1 MDAAAATSQRSA
13 AAAAGLVKAKAREL
27 GFDLC
32 GIARAR
38 PLDAARLD
46 RWFERGWDAPGIDY
60 VRKRRAERLD
70 PSRVLAGARSVIALA
85 ASYAPG
91 TPEVVPHGDLIVAR
105 YAQGRD
111 YHNVVL
117 KPARKLAAWI
127 RSALG
132 ARVYC
137 EVDAGAVLEK
147 AWAQEAG
154 IGWIGKN
161 GCLIHEKLGSWL
173 LLGALVTDADLAA
186 DAPHPDRCG
195 DCSACIPA
203 CPTRAI
209 PEPRY
214 VDANRCL
221 AYHTIEHRGPIPPE
235 LARAAGGRVFGCDAC
250 QDACPWNRRP
260 PPGTLVQL
268 QARPGQR
275 ALDLADVLRLTPEE
289 ARRRFEG
296 TPLLRAGRDGLVRSA
311 LAVAPSVDAPR
322 PVPGRDALRYISRAA
337 RTTARHSK
345 KHRSR
350 ASRVPRPLLRPTIPL
365 KSNGDRPSICR
376 RRGVAAQN
384 SARAS
389 YAECDES

>member
-1 MDAAAATSQRSA
+1 MDLRGQAPERGAGPAAR
-13 AAAAGLVKAKAREL
+13 LVKAKARDL

-38 PLDAARLD
+38 PLDPARLD
-46 RWFERGWDAPGIDY
+46 RWFERGWDAPGIAY
-60 VRKRRAERLD
+60 VRERRAERLD
-70 PSRVLAGARSVIALA
+70 PSRVLHGARSVIALA
-85 ASYAPG
+85 ASYAPEL
-91 TPEVVPHGDLIVAR
+91 PEAPPAGDLIVAR

-127 RSALG
+127 RSELR

-186 DAPHPDRCG
+186 DHPHPDRCG
-195 DCSACIPA
+195 ECTACIPA
-203 CPTRAI
+203 CPTGAI
-209 PEPRY
+209 REPRY

-250 QDACPWNRRP
+250 QDACPWNRRA
-260 PPGTLVQL
+260 PPGSLVQL
-268 QARPGQR
+268 RARPEQR
-275 ALDLADVLRLTPEE
+275 ALHLGDVLRLTPEE
-289 ARRRFEG
+289 ARRRYEG

-311 LAVAPSVDAPR
+311 LA
-322 PVPGRDALRYISRAA
+322 L
-337 RTTARHSK
+337 
-345 KHRSR
+345 
-350 ASRVPRPLLRPTIPL
+350 ASRPLSPEIRALAERLLDDPAPGVRAEARRALQRIP
-365 KSNGDRPSICR
+365 
-376 RRGVAAQN
+376 
-384 SARAS
+384 
-389 YAECDES
+389 

>member
-1 MDAAAATSQRSA
+1 METLTALREPAAAARQ
-13 AAAAGLVKAKAREL
+13 VKAKSRDL

-46 RWFERGWDAPGIDY
+46 RWFDRGWDASGIAY
-60 VRKRRAERLD
+60 VRERRAERLD
-70 PSRVLAGARSVIALA
+70 PSRVLPGARAVIALG
-85 ASYAPG
+85 ASYAPQL
-91 TPEVVPHGDLIVAR
+91 PEQRPPAGLIVAR

-117 KPARKLAAWI
+117 KPARKLAAWL
-127 RSALG
+127 RAEWG

-161 GCLIHEKLGSWL
+161 GCLINERLGSWL
-173 LLGALVTDADLAA
+173 LLGALVTDVDLAP
-186 DAPHPDRCG
+186 DEPHPDRCG
-195 DCSACIPA
+195 ECSACIPA
-203 CPTRAI
+203 CPTNAI

-235 LARAAGGRVFGCDAC
+235 LARAAGGRIFGCDAC
-250 QDACPWNRRP
+250 QEACPWNRRAP
-260 PPGTLVQL
+260 PATLVQL
-268 QARPGQR
+268 RARPEQR
-275 ALDLADVLRLTPEE
+275 ALELEDVLRLTREE
-289 ARRRFEG
+289 AQRRYEG

-311 LAVAPSVDAPR
+311 LAVAPRPLPPEVRALAQRLLDDPAPGVR
-322 PVPGRDALRYISRAA
+322 EEARRALR
-337 RTTARHSK
+337 
-345 KHRSR
+345 
-350 ASRVPRPLLRPTIPL
+350 
-365 KSNGDRPSICR
+365 D
-376 RRGVAAQN
+376 
-384 SARAS
+384 
-389 YAECDES
+389 